1 MPIWLTES
9 HLESY
14 AFVFFFSVETQLE
27 SLAFFLESLA
37 FFLESQQ
44 IGIPRESHTLFLESF
59 QQGLESHTSPSLF
72 SKILCLFRVVLEG
85 IR

>member
-14 AFVFFFSVETQLE
+14 AFVFFFSVETQ
-27 SLAFFLESLA
+27 LESLA